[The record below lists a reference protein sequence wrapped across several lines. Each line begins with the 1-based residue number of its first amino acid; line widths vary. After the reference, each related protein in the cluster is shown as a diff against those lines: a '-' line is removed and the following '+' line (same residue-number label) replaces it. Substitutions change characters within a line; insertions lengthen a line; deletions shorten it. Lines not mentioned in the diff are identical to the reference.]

1 MGRNLARVLTLDS
14 SMNIL
19 PFFADKPRLFEVV
32 HQPCMKFAKNDR
44 YSVLPCFLIMHRSTN
59 LTPSHF
65 ARHPLFKK
73 CFVDGLFGL
82 YLRTWI
88 TLWSSTFLCT
98 CHTLQAVL
106 ATGSCN
112 LKSLPGFSPT
122 HLPGTVESLSRRG
135 CSSSTRNLKRAD
147 LTTSP

>member
-1 MGRNLARVLTLDS
+1 MGRNLARVLILDS
-14 SMNIL
+14 SMSIL
-19 PFFADKPRLFEVV
+19 PFFADKPRPFEVV

-44 YSVLPCFLIMHRSTN
+44 YLVLPCFLIMHRSTN

-82 YLRTWI
+82 YLRT
-88 TLWSSTFLCT
+88 
-98 CHTLQAVL
+98 CHTLQEVL

-112 LKSLPGFSPT
+112 LKSLPGSSPT